1 MFPII
6 HVWLGQPS
14 QAASKQHVVDWQN
27 MLHMR
32 ANLVTSTRILR
43 YNILDNPDHKNW
55 TWIPFFSTN
64 VISCEVLPRT
74 NIERCGAVPAT
85 QTTSSRGTK
94 ITVHRWQRCYTFPQ
108 KDISKRLIV
117 FFSSLWFL
125 LPEGICY
132 HFFGKQTFHK
142 MSKSFDRIMP
152 PFKLAPQCSAFWQK
166 GPGLGVVPSSILS
179 ALSEPRTPNKK
190 IYTNFRGSK
199 KKLGKKHMMHR
210 IQAKK
215 FSICFQHPGANN
227 FYLPILRLLGNWKKG
242 RGRKKWNVSGFW
254 IFFLR
259 IPLLNLFAQR
269 WCRGYLF
276 WRPNLS
282 ERRKLSNVLQW
293 VRSLSNGI
301 RES

>member
-1 MFPII
+1 
-6 HVWLGQPS
+6 
-14 QAASKQHVVDWQN
+14 
-27 MLHMR
+27 
-32 ANLVTSTRILR
+32 
-43 YNILDNPDHKNW
+43 
-55 TWIPFFSTN
+55 
-64 VISCEVLPRT
+64 
-74 NIERCGAVPAT
+74 
-85 QTTSSRGTK
+85 
-94 ITVHRWQRCYTFPQ
+94 
-108 KDISKRLIV
+108 
-117 FFSSLWFL
+117 L

-227 FYLPILRLLGNWKKG
+227 FYLPILRLLGN
-242 RGRKKWNVSGFW
+242 
-254 IFFLR
+254 
-259 IPLLNLFAQR
+259 
-269 WCRGYLF
+269 
-276 WRPNLS
+276 
-282 ERRKLSNVLQW
+282 
-293 VRSLSNGI
+293 
-301 RES
+301 